1 MKILYIRFQNLN
13 SLSGTWDIDFTAP
26 SYAESSLFAI
36 TGPTGAGKSTLLDAL
51 CLALYGTTPRL
62 GKITRKSNQIMSR
75 HTGVCFAE
83 VEFQTV
89 RGRFRCHWSQHRSRQ
104 KPGNAL
110 QQPKHEITDAT
121 SDSILE
127 SRIKKVASKVEEVTG
142 MDFERFTRS
151 TLLAQ
156 GGFAAFL
163 DASADK
169 RSPILEQITGTEIY
183 SQLSIKVHELRLI
196 EQKKLAELEQKSSL
210 IELLSSEEE
219 EELGRV
225 IAEREKE
232 ALSIRVL
239 IARHRENLA
248 WLEGIAQLEKEQG
261 SYQAKLTQLQEEK
274 KKHARELARLQPGLA
289 AKELEPLY
297 LAQQTLLTQQ
307 EKSLQEQ
314 KILAGQ
320 QRQAEEEQAILKSAI
335 GKTEKALQQAEQEQT
350 EGLSLIKQVRNLDH
364 TLKSTREQLDNE
376 TALLQTE
383 ESLKK
388 KEDKTHAQL
397 RKKLTSIQDEL
408 NKLDLFFNSN
418 QAVEQLVEDFNA
430 IEILFT
436 TLINLNKQQDTLQ
449 KQLHSVDLEEKSRG
463 EVVEKRS
470 AGLIGLQKQL
480 APATAQQEK
489 LQQALEE
496 LMQGAES
503 SKLQHNIFSTQ
514 NSLQQIG
521 DLLCLFHKKTELTEK
536 IRTLAGHRKDTQK
549 QRETTESK
557 LIVCSK
563 ELASKEKEV
572 QLLEKNLLLRTRIQS
587 LEEDRRQLA
596 DNVPCP
602 LCGATEHPYRHGKIP
617 DISEGERELDAAKTE
632 LKKIENT
639 LQALRHQDIADR
651 EQTASL
657 ARQSGEAAAELTRI
671 DEEMEK
677 LLPPLSLPALTDISL
692 DLLKATETDLL
703 KELESRKTLW
713 KQQQGL
719 REELDRLSLHQ
730 EELTASYR
738 QLEKELLEARH
749 ALTTSSLEKKRSTEQ
764 AAELNRQISEKREAL
779 LTKLRPYENTV
790 PEPEKLSVI
799 LNDLRQRITVWKNC
813 KEREKGLVPEL
824 AGLSSAL
831 SHQKTLCEKLQDAII
846 AKNTAIKILH
856 KQFEELQQ
864 QRHILFGDKD
874 TEKEETRLAEMVTA
888 LRKTGTEQLQS
899 LGRTEQKI
907 SGLAT
912 LQKRIQQDIKDQV
925 TELAKQQQ
933 LFSDALSRSPF
944 SDSSHFLDC
953 LLPPETQTTLQELQ
967 KQFADRERELT
978 ALLEEKKE
986 KLQREKDRKLCPEDN
1001 TQISR
1006 ELTKEE
1012 ARLESIQEVIIKAKE
1027 QLKRNSRDRERS
1039 KSQFLEIT
1047 EQKAVVGNW
1056 NRLHDLI
1063 GSADGRKF
1071 RNFAQGLTFEMMIH
1085 HANRHLREMSD
1096 RYILVRDKNMPLDLS
1111 VIDTYQADEIRST
1124 RNLSGGESFLVSL
1137 ALALGLS
1144 RMASNNVRV
1153 DSLFL
1158 DEGFGTL
1165 DEDALESALDTLAGL
1180 HGENKLIGIISH
1192 VSALKDRVPVQI
1204 EITPGSGGNSS
1215 ISGPGVSRI
1224 TP

>member
-1 MKILYIRFQNLN
+1 MKILHIRFQNLN

-75 HTGVCFAE
+75 HTGICFAE

-89 RGRFRCHWSQHRSRQ
+89 RGHFRCHWSQHRSRQ

-110 QQPKHEITDAT
+110 QQPKHEITDAS

-127 SRIKKVASKVEEVTG
+127 SRIKKVASKVEKVTG

-163 DASADK
+163 EASADK

-225 IAEREKE
+225 VAEREKE

-239 IARHRENLA
+239 IARHRENIT
-248 WLEGIAQLEKEQG
+248 WLEGIAQLKKEQD
-261 SYQAKLTQLQEEK
+261 SYQTQLSQLQEEK
-274 KKHARELARLQPGLA
+274 KRHARELSRLQPGLA

-297 LAQQTLLTQQ
+297 LAQQTLLAQQ
-307 EKSLQEQ
+307 TESLKEQ
-314 KILAGQ
+314 KALSR
-320 QRQAEEEQAILKSAI
+320 QRKQAEEEQTILKSAI
-335 GKTEKALQQAEQEQT
+335 EKTGKALQQAEQEQT
-350 EGLSLIKQVRNLDH
+350 EGLSLVKQVRNLDH
-364 TLKSTREQLDNE
+364 ILKSTREQLGKE

-383 ESLKK
+383 EGLKK
-388 KEDKTHAQL
+388 DEDGTHAKL

-408 NKLDLFFNSN
+408 NKLDLFFNSH

-436 TLINLNKQQDTLQ
+436 ALISLNEQQDTIQ
-449 KQLHSVDLEEKSRG
+449 KQLRLTEREEQSRS

-480 APATAQQEK
+480 ETATAQQEN
-489 LQQALEE
+489 LQHALDR

-503 SKLQHNIFSTQ
+503 SELQHNIFTTQ
-514 NSLQQIG
+514 NSLQRIRE
-521 DLLCLFHKKTELTEK
+521 LLVLFHKKTDLTGK
-536 IRTLAGHRKDTQK
+536 IRTLAACRKDTQK
-549 QRETTESK
+549 QRETAEAK
-557 LIVCSK
+557 LTVCSK
-563 ELASKEKEV
+563 ELAAKEKEV
-572 QLLEKNLLLRTRIQS
+572 ELLEKNLFLRTRIQS
-587 LEEDRRQLA
+587 MEEDRRQLA

-602 LCGATEHPYRHGKIP
+602 LCGATEHPYRHGEIP
-617 DISEGERELDAAKTE
+617 DIPEGERELDAAKTE
-632 LKKIENT
+632 LKKIETT
-639 LQALRHQDIADR
+639 LQSLRHQEIADR
-651 EQTASL
+651 EKMASL
-657 ARQSGEAAAELTRI
+657 ARQSEEAAAELTRI
-671 DEEMEK
+671 EAEMKK
-677 LLPPLSLPALTDISL
+677 LLPPLSLPALTDTSL
-692 DLLKATETDLL
+692 NLLEATETDLL
-703 KELESRKTLW
+703 KELEDRKKLW
-713 KQQQGL
+713 KQQQ
-719 REELDRLSLHQ
+719 ELLEDLKKISRHQ
-730 EELTASYR
+730 EELTTSFL
-738 QLEKELLEARH
+738 QLEKDLLEARH
-749 ALTTSSLEKKRSTEQ
+749 ALVTSSLDRKRSTEQ
-764 AAELNRQISEKREAL
+764 AEELDRQISEKRKAL
-779 LTKLRPYENTV
+779 ATKLRPYESAD
-790 PEPEKLSVI
+790 PEPNKLPVI
-799 LNDLRQRITVWKNC
+799 LNDLRQRIAVWKTH
-813 KEREKGLVPEL
+813 KEREKSLVPEL
-824 AGLSSAL
+824 ASLSSAL
-831 SHQKTLCEKLQDAII
+831 SHQKTLCEKLRDAII
-846 AKNTAIKILH
+846 ARNTSITVLH
-856 KQFEELQQ
+856 KQLEELQQ
-864 QRHILFGDKD
+864 QRHVLFGDKD
-874 TEKEETRLAEMVTA
+874 PEKEETRLAEMVTA
-888 LRKTGTEQLQS
+888 LRTTETEQLQS
-899 LGRTEQKI
+899 LGKTEQKI

-912 LQKRIQQDIKDQV
+912 LQKRIQQDIKDQE
-925 TELAKQQQ
+925 TELAKQRE

-944 SDSSHFLDC
+944 SDTSRFLDS
-953 LLPPETQTTLQELQ
+953 LLPPDTQTALQELQ
-967 KQFADRERELT
+967 KRFADRERELT

-986 KLQREKDRKLCPEDN
+986 KLQREKDRQLCPED
-1001 TQISR
+1001 TTTLSR

-1012 ARLESIQEVIIKAKE
+1012 ACLESIQEVIIKAKE
-1027 QLKRNSRDRERS
+1027 QLKRNSLDREKS
-1039 KSQFLEIT
+1039 KTQFLEIAD
-1047 EQKAVVGNW
+1047 QKAVVSNW
-1056 NRLHDLI
+1056 NRLHGLI
-1063 GSADGRKF
+1063 GSADGRTF

-1111 VIDTYQADEIRST
+1111 VIDTYQADEVRST

-1165 DEDALESALDTLAGL
+1165 DEDALESALDTLARL

-1224 TP
+1224 SP